1 MDSFFRRVFTP
12 WRAEG
17 CFSSREEF
25 LTFLRRYD
33 RIVGA
38 VRTVLLLTAAISLLA
53 GYAFDLRRWD
63 YVAVGALAVVMIISL
78 PVLQNEKLLPKE
90 DEKP

>member
-1 MDSFFRRVFTP
+1 MNSFFRRLITP

-25 LTFLRRYD
+25 LAFLRRYN

-38 VRTVLLLTAAISLLA
+38 VRTVLLLTAAVSLLVN
-53 GYAFDLRRWD
+53 YALDLRRWAL
-63 YVAVGALAVVMIISL
+63 VAAGALAVVMIISL

-90 DEKP
+90 EEKP

>member
-38 VRTVLLLTAAISLLA
+38 VRTVLLLTAAISLLVN
-53 GYAFDLRRWD
+53 YALDLRRW
-63 YVAVGALAVVMIISL
+63 ALIAAGALAVVMIISL

-90 DEKP
+90 EEKP

>member
-1 MDSFFRRVFTP
+1 MDLFFRRMFTP

-25 LTFLRRYD
+25 LAFLRRYN
-33 RIVGA
+33 RVVGA
-38 VRTVLLLTAAISLLA
+38 VRTVLLLAAAISLLVS
-53 GYAFDLRRWD
+53 YALDQRWWS
-63 YVAVGALAVVMIISL
+63 YVAAGALAVVMIISL

-90 DEKP
+90 EEKP